1 MAFEKKTW
9 KNRQSEHPN
18 RRTLTPTEEENVY
31 DVERS
36 EGLVMEEGDAFDQE
50 NMNDLEKRIEEGF
63 VSNGISAYTH
73 SKDGTVHALIG
84 KGDNIRF
91 LATADFAAGDTFT
104 VNGAPCTAKTLGGD
118 SLWAGFFKIG
128 AMVVCWKSEGGLT
141 FNGGGLPAAEAAKL
155 APENIKTGVSITANG
170 KTVNGTFTADG
181 TAAAGD
187 MLAGKI
193 GYVKGQKVTGSM
205 PNHGAIW
212 DKLSINGTVTIPA
225 GYHNGQG
232 EVTQSIP
239 TKGAASYKPGTSA
252 QTILSGQYL
261 TGNQTI
267 QGDANLKAANIRSGV
282 SIFGVAGSFIEGS
295 GGFLYMGQQGNTAMY
310 GYAFGSASY
319 SNGIRIGRA
328 GKYRLVMYGYNET
341 RATGYLR
348 VNGSAV
354 LSADLGTAALK
365 QIDKQ
370 LNVGDVVTIAA
381 SSGSNYALTGF
392 VYNI

>member
-1 MAFEKKTW
+1 MAYVKGQKVTGTIPSMEGTGYKPGTEDQIVTGGQYLKG
-9 KNRQSEHPN
+9 S
-18 RRTLTPTEEENVY
+18 LTIQ
-31 DVERS
+31 
-36 EGLVMEEGDAFDQE
+36 GDA
-50 NMNDLEKRIEEGF
+50 
-63 VSNGISAYTH
+63 
-73 SKDGTVHALIG
+73 ALI
-84 KGDNIRF
+84 
-91 LATADFAAGDTFT
+91 AA
-104 VNGAPCTAKTLGGD
+104 
-118 SLWAGFFKIG
+118 
-128 AMVVCWKSEGGLT
+128 
-141 FNGGGLPAAEAAKL
+141 
-155 APENIKTGVSITANG
+155 NIKYGASIFDVAGSFTEDAN
-170 KTVNGTFTADG
+170 
-181 TAAAGD
+181 AAAAD
-187 MLAGKI
+187 ILTGKI

-232 EVTQSIP
+232 KVTQSIP

-348 VNGSAV
+348 VNGSDV
-354 LSADLGTAALK
+354 LSADLGTASLK

-381 SSGSNYALTGF
+381 SSGINYALIGF

>member
-1 MAFEKKTW
+1 M
-9 KNRQSEHPN
+9 
-18 RRTLTPTEEENVY
+18 
-31 DVERS
+31 
-36 EGLVMEEGDAFDQE
+36 
-50 NMNDLEKRIEEGF
+50 I
-63 VSNGISAYTH
+63 
-73 SKDGTVHALIG
+73 
-84 KGDNIRF
+84 
-91 LATADFAAGDTFT
+91 AA
-104 VNGAPCTAKTLGGD
+104 
-118 SLWAGFFKIG
+118 
-128 AMVVCWKSEGGLT
+128 
-141 FNGGGLPAAEAAKL
+141 
-155 APENIKTGVSITANG
+155 NIKYGASIFDVAGSFTEDAN
-170 KTVNGTFTADG
+170 
-181 TAAAGD
+181 AAAAD
-187 MLAGKI
+187 ILTGKI

-232 EVTQSIP
+232 KVTQSIP

-348 VNGSAV
+348 VNGSDV
-354 LSADLGTAALK
+354 LSADLGTASLK

-381 SSGSNYALTGF
+381 SSGINYALIGF